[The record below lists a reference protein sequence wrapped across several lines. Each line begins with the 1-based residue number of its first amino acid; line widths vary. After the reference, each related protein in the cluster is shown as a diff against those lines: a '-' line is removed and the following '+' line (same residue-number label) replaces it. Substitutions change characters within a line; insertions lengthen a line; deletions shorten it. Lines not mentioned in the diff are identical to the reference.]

1 MEQNNYPDITY
12 EMAFK
17 IYTVGQNMRLY
28 PQYLEKSP
36 YSEPLRKSLNL
47 IFGSKKTNTPNEKI
61 EVSELDI
68 CKETEYL
75 YYETKNL
82 LNSNALDEKDKA
94 SVIKTATTQLEKL
107 LNLLERSE
115 NINQMREFES
125 KVLQIMKKV
134 LPEKREEFLK
144 EIANNDK

>member
-47 IFGSKKTNTPNEKI
+47 IFGSKKVSTPNEKI

-68 CKETEYL
+68 RKETEYL

-115 NINQMREFES
+115 NINQMREFEA